1 MPFASSAATL
11 PSPLASETGRP
22 SHVQGWIAALLL
34 TAAAVGVLA
43 VVQRRSHLPLQ
54 YVGFAVALGVSVL
67 VYGTALR
74 RGWFDRRH
82 IWADVLVTGC
92 VLPLALCAWGGVRD
106 LIPEPP
112 STYYYRQM
120 FCCFFRDKHGVASLD
135 VVGRDNATFETD
147 YPHVDSTFP
156 HTKEV
161 ALDHV
166 KGLDDE
172 TVYKLMRGN
181 AIRMLDLDFD
191 RHLGR

>member
-1 MPFASSAATL
+1 M
-11 PSPLASETGRP
+11 
-22 SHVQGWIAALLL
+22 
-34 TAAAVGVLA
+34 
-43 VVQRRSHLPLQ
+43 
-54 YVGFAVALGVSVL
+54 
-67 VYGTALR
+67 
-74 RGWFDRRH
+74 
-82 IWADVLVTGC
+82 
-92 VLPLALCAWGGVRD
+92 GGVRD
-106 LIPEPP
+106 LVPEPP
-112 STYYYRQM
+112 STYYYRQI

-191 RHLGR
+191 K